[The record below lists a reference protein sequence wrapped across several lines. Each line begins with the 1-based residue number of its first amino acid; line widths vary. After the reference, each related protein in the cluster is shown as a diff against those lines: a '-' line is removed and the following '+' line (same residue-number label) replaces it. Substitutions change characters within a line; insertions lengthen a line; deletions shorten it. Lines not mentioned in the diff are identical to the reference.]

1 VLGVLFCAPLE
12 LDFNGTSKPPSKMQH
27 GFPGVIGCN
36 SLDRE
41 TKISKWLEA
50 LIGLG
55 ALLHRM
61 DRR

>member
-1 VLGVLFCAPLE
+1 
-12 LDFNGTSKPPSKMQH
+12 MQH